1 VQILALFGEVV
12 SNGDVQMVRMG
23 EKGWEDVS
31 QRQGTNPIVMPK
43 ADGGAVPQVDLGTS
57 PEQREQLAKDHPGR
71 SVEAVCVAQV
81 TTNADVD
88 R

>member
-31 QRQGTNPIVMPK
+31 QRQGTNPTACSFGWWLMAG
-43 ADGGAVPQVDLGTS
+43 ADL
-57 PEQREQLAKDHPGR
+57 L
-71 SVEAVCVAQV
+71 
-81 TTNADVD
+81 
-88 R
+88 

>member
-1 VQILALFGEVV
+1 
-12 SNGDVQMVRMG
+12 
-23 EKGWEDVS
+23 
-31 QRQGTNPIVMPK
+31 MPK

-57 PEQREQLAKDHPGR
+57 PEQREQLAQDHPGR